1 MESPTNDSPPA
12 ARGEWKLSGGA
23 IAIAISMLLI
33 ILGIQTVLRN
43 SSEWQDVYVAAGRE
57 MMAGKD
63 IFSAGFGYAY
73 PPFVA
78 MIAAPL
84 SLVPAW
90 LSKLLWFAGSAI
102 GLVVMVTASWR
113 LAGGVPLN
121 RTALLA
127 KGEFFSLLCGLAIN
141 LGFILNAFAHQQTDV
156 IIGGLVMAGAL
167 LLRDQRDLRGGS
179 LVGLAAAFKATPLL
193 WSPYLLLR
201 GRWASAAAV
210 MIVAIAVN
218 LLPDAVVPSPRG
230 GWWLG
235 MWFNDFIL
243 TTQAFDA
250 PLGLWASAIEYNQS
264 LGGTLQRLINSK
276 LVFDPIIAFVPRPIL
291 GPVSLKVVAY
301 SSFILLI
308 TISVI
313 AANRA
318 RRGAT
323 FAVGLPDRES
333 YEFSLVLILMLL
345 LSPMSGR
352 THFVILLLPTFCLVR
367 FTAAVGD
374 RLTAFILAAVAL
386 LVLPPYRY
394 LVPANIHGALLWAG
408 ATTVATLLLWI
419 GCIRV
424 LWRGAD
430 PPAFMYARN

>member
-1 MESPTNDSPPA
+1 
-12 ARGEWKLSGGA
+12 
-23 IAIAISMLLI
+23 
-33 ILGIQTVLRN
+33 
-43 SSEWQDVYVAAGRE
+43 
-57 MMAGKD
+57 
-63 IFSAGFGYAY
+63 
-73 PPFVA
+73 
-78 MIAAPL
+78 
-84 SLVPAW
+84 
-90 LSKLLWFAGSAI
+90 
-102 GLVVMVTASWR
+102 
-113 LAGGVPLN
+113 
-121 RTALLA
+121 
-127 KGEFFSLLCGLAIN
+127 
-141 LGFILNAFAHQQTDV
+141 
-156 IIGGLVMAGAL
+156 
-167 LLRDQRDLRGGS
+167 
-179 LVGLAAAFKATPLL
+179 
-193 WSPYLLLR
+193 
-201 GRWASAAAV
+201 
-210 MIVAIAVN
+210 
-218 LLPDAVVPSPRG
+218 
-230 GWWLG
+230 
-235 MWFNDFIL
+235 
-243 TTQAFDA
+243 
-250 PLGLWASAIEYNQS
+250 
-264 LGGTLQRLINSK
+264 
-276 LVFDPIIAFVPRPIL
+276 
-291 GPVSLKVVAY
+291 VVAY

-352 THFVILLLPTFCLVR
+352 THFGILLLPTFCLVR